1 MADKILKELTLKIWR
16 QKDAKSKGG
25 FETYKIHD
33 ISTGSSFLEMLD
45 ILNEQLV
52 SENKEPVAFDHDCRE
67 GICGTC
73 SLFIDGRAHGPDDDV
88 TTCQYTCVVSRMGQ
102 PSRSSRG
109 AAGLSR

>member
-52 SENKEPVAFDHDCRE
+52 SENK
-67 GICGTC
+67 
-73 SLFIDGRAHGPDDDV
+73 
-88 TTCQYTCVVSRMGQ
+88 
-102 PSRSSRG
+102 
-109 AAGLSR
+109 